1 LREVPIIRDLG
12 FGVKLDFLTHFA
24 RRPYDAQDAPAASL
38 FLAVFRP
45 MLSLRYGSKS
55 CLNLE
60 LASPALVALCDAP
73 RGTPLTRVADAV
85 RSALDAPLDY
95 PPLAQAALP
104 GDRVVL
110 ALEEGVP
117 QAAAIIAQTIDQL
130 LKTGVDA
137 EDIVLLRSRDEPG
150 EPHPLEAVSSDVRD
164 AVACVVHD
172 PANRDALSYLA
183 ATADARPIY
192 VNRLIHD
199 ADLVISIGVLRLP
212 EALGYHGVNS
222 ALFPAFSDA
231 ASLERYRS
239 PKSTTP
245 AHRQDLVRQADEVG
259 WLLGLQFTIQ
269 IVPGRAGE
277 VLHVIA
283 GGLDAVRVA
292 GQRLCEAAWAYEVS
306 EPAGLVL
313 AALEGDA
320 GEQTWQNVGR
330 LLSAASPVLDDDGA
344 IVILSELA
352 QTPGAGLQRVQG
364 ADDLNRALHDLVR
377 DRPADALESS
387 QLIHALRRGKVYLL
401 SRLPDEVVE
410 DLGML
415 PVQPA
420 GVARIVARHRT
431 FIVLAN
437 AQYTQARLAPSA
449 LTAPAGPHPA
459 RS

>member
-1 LREVPIIRDLG
+1 
-12 FGVKLDFLTHFA
+12 
-24 RRPYDAQDAPAASL
+24 
-38 FLAVFRP
+38 
-45 MLSLRYGSKS
+45 M
-55 CLNLE
+55 
-60 LASPALVALCDAP
+60 
-73 RGTPLTRVADAV
+73 
-85 RSALDAPLDY
+85 
-95 PPLAQAALP
+95 
-104 GDRVVL
+104 
-110 ALEEGVP
+110 
-117 QAAAIIAQTIDQL
+117 
-130 LKTGVDA
+130 
-137 EDIVLLRSRDEPG
+137 
-150 EPHPLEAVSSDVRD
+150 
-164 AVACVVHD
+164 
-172 PANRDALSYLA
+172 
-183 ATADARPIY
+183 
-192 VNRLIHD
+192 
-199 ADLVISIGVLRLP
+199 
-212 EALGYHGVNS
+212 
-222 ALFPAFSDA
+222 
-231 ASLERYRS
+231 RYRN
-239 PKSTTP
+239 P
-245 AHRQDLVRQADEVG
+245 
-259 WLLGLQFTIQ
+259 
-269 IVPGRAGE
+269 
-277 VLHVIA
+277 
-283 GGLDAVRVA
+283 
-292 GQRLCEAAWAYEVS
+292 
-306 EPAGLVL
+306 
-313 AALEGDA
+313 ALEGDA